1 MRGSQEDSSRNQVDG
16 VQGKES
22 SMVLKFFA
30 GAIKQLD
37 LSSKPEMTVTFIDRE
52 DKDTDLW
59 MQKIEIKNSVGHT
72 KFEMSI
78 GYPSADV
85 KQQLDA

>member
-1 MRGSQEDSSRNQVDG
+1 
-16 VQGKES
+16 
-22 SMVLKFFA
+22 
-30 GAIKQLD
+30 
-37 LSSKPEMTVTFIDRE
+37 MTVTFIDRE

-78 GYPSADV
+78 GCPSAGV

>member
-1 MRGSQEDSSRNQVDG
+1 MGFR
-16 VQGKES
+16 GKES
-22 SMVLKFFA
+22 SIMLKFFA
-30 GAIKQLD
+30 GAIAQLD

-78 GYPSADV
+78 GCPSAGV

>member
-1 MRGSQEDSSRNQVDG
+1 MGFR
-16 VQGKES
+16 GKEL
-22 SMVLKFFA
+22 SMMLKFFA
-30 GAIKQLD
+30 GAVKQLD
-37 LSSKPEMTVTFIDRE
+37 LSSKPEMTLTFIGRE

-59 MQKIEIKNSVGHT
+59 MQKTEIKNSVGHT

-85 KQQLDA
+85 EQQLDA